1 MWIYMKRIRV
11 KVKTLIIV
19 LVSVVMIFRLILPQV
34 MFKISG
40 YISDKDR
47 EKAIKFYNVYLN
59 TLSFGKKDEA
69 LYNMATLMVP
79 CIDTYNIF
87 MGMRGGE
94 GYNITKDRVDEVI
107 GYYEKIL
114 DKYGKSKYYAKSYNN
129 LLDIYTGL
137 GDIDSAYELMD
148 WGKKSSNEKIR
159 YISDLFRAFYYY
171 VDKEYDK
178 ALSIVDYYID
188 KGEEDSR
195 LYVLKGHIYFSKE
208 EYDKANELYKLV
220 DNMPYIYEED
230 NILFGNL
237 KKFYRSQWIDEFSK
251 YRGEHKIRGKVVID
265 GKGIPFAQI
274 YVKDI
279 SKSGIY
285 GSAGNEFV
293 AITDSNGEFET
304 VGFKEGE
311 YEIGIGISQPLVYDM
326 VYMEQNIRRLDV
338 YEDTEYDFNFTS
350 PMEMISPKG
359 QFVLKDKEI
368 TLKWEKIEGVGYYR
382 VQAVSFED
390 SKESSVTFAIP
401 DKYGE
406 YDIVENQATLNLDV
420 LKLSSRAMSY
430 SGEEMIASP
439 QNILGTFYPQSSVP
453 IVISA
458 YDKDGNLI
466 NSTLPIKSFYD
477 DITVIKVNDRELTK
491 GENLILHKKYEEAV
505 KYYEELLKED
515 TNNKEALM
523 YLSRM
528 YVEGWKKGTKDLAKG
543 AEYSFRLYELIEE
556 KDILGR
562 LLFSFDRDEMEK
574 HLEIFEKVF
583 DIIPDEDLNNDL
595 LWEKGRYYA
604 TKGDFNK
611 CRQYYER
618 AETDY
623 IDLDIIYI
631 DLYNREFDRALNK
644 LKDNKLNLWSMNKR
658 NLITGIEG
666 LKGIDE
672 NSKEW
677 IEFSQFLYK
686 SIKRKD
692 KEDEFNKVYKS
703 TTNPF
708 IKIILKEIGI
718 QNRWLL

>member
-1 MWIYMKRIRV
+1 
-11 KVKTLIIV
+11 
-19 LVSVVMIFRLILPQV
+19 MIFGLVLPKI
-34 MFKISG
+34 MFKISD

-79 CIDTYNIF
+79 SLNTYNVY

-94 GYNITKDRVDEVI
+94 GYNITQDRVEEVA

-114 DKYGKSKYYAKSYNN
+114 HKYQKSKYSAKSYNN
-129 LLDIYTGL
+129 LLDLYTGL

-148 WGKKSSNEKIR
+148 WGKQSSNEEIR
-159 YISDLFRAFYYY
+159 YISDLFRAYYYY

-178 ALSIVDYYID
+178 SLNIVDYYID
-188 KGEEDSR
+188 KGEKDSK
-195 LYVLKGHIYFSKE
+195 LYVLKGHIYFSNG
-208 EYDKANELYKLV
+208 EYDKAKELYKLAE
-220 DNMPYIYEED
+220 DTTTYIYD
-230 NILFGNL
+230 QYNILFGNL
-237 KKFYRSQWIDEFSK
+237 NKADRGRWMDEFSK
-251 YRGEHKIRGKVVID
+251 YKGDYKIRGRVAID
-265 GKGIPFAQI
+265 GKGIPFVQI
-274 YVKDI
+274 YVRDI

-311 YEIGIGISQPLVYDM
+311 YEIGVGISQPLVYDM
-326 VYMEQNIRRLDV
+326 VYKEQNMRHLDV
-338 YEDTEYDFNFTS
+338 HEDTVYDFNFTS
-350 PMEMISPKG
+350 PMEIISPKG
-359 QFVLKDKEI
+359 QYVLKDKEI
-368 TLKWEKIEGVGYYR
+368 TLKWEEIKEAEYYR

-390 SKESSVTFAIP
+390 SFKMEGSSNTFAIP

-406 YDIVENQATLNLDV
+406 YDIVENEATLNLDV
-420 LKLSSRAMSY
+420 LNLSSSAIMY
-430 SGEEMIASP
+430 TGDEMVANP
-439 QNILGTFYPQSSVP
+439 RNILGTFYPQSNVP

-466 NSTLPIKSFYD
+466 NSTLAIKSFYD
-477 DITVIKVNDRELTK
+477 DIAVIKVNNRELTK

-505 KYYEELLKED
+505 KYYEDLLKED
-515 TNNKEALM
+515 KNNKEALM
-523 YLSRM
+523 YLSRL
-528 YVEGWKKGTKDLAKG
+528 YFEGWKKGTKDLDKG
-543 AEYSFRLYELIEE
+543 AEYTFRLYDLTE
-556 KDILGR
+556 DRNILKR
-562 LLFSFDRDEMEK
+562 LLTSFDRDDMEK

-583 DIIPDEDLNNDL
+583 DIIPDEELNNDL

-604 TKGDFNK
+604 AKNDFNK
-611 CRQYYER
+611 SRECYER

-623 IDLDIIYI
+623 LDIDIIFI

-644 LKDNKLNLWSMNKR
+644 LKDDELSFWAMNKR

-666 LKGIDE
+666 LKSIDE

-677 IEFSQFLYK
+677 VEFSEYLYK

-692 KEDEFNKVYKS
+692 NEDEYNKIYKS
-703 TTNPF
+703 ITNPF
-708 IKIILKEIGI
+708 IKIILREVGVE
-718 QNRWLL
+718 NGWVR